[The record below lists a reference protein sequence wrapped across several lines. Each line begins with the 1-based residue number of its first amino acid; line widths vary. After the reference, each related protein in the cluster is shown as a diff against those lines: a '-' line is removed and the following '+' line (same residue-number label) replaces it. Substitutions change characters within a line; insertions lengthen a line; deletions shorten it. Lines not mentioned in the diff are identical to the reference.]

1 MTKKQVSTNKG
12 ATTFQALEW
21 TFFGICEDA
30 LVAFRL
36 LVAGRL
42 LVAAVAAAG
51 DHRQL
56 TGSLMSAS
64 VLASAKGTST
74 ELAFVL
80 LFWCN

>member
-21 TFFGICEDA
+21 AFFGICEDA
-30 LVAFRL
+30 LVAS
-36 LVAGRL
+36 RL
-42 LVAAVAAAG
+42 LVAAAASAG
-51 DHRQL
+51 HHRQL

-80 LFWCN
+80 LLGCN